1 MSMQANF
8 KRAYGQ
14 FTEDILEGC
23 AKQAEFRAIVF
34 ALCFFHAS
42 ILQRKKFG
50 VGNLPGA
57 MSGTTIV
64 YTKQYSNKIDLLM
77 D

>member
-1 MSMQANF
+1 MQANF

-57 MSGTTIV
+57 MSGIH
-64 YTKQYSNKIDLLM
+64 KQHSKNS
-77 D
+77 